1 MVRADYLCS
10 MAADALGLPGPLRST
25 SAYPLAGRAAE
36 LEKLAALLPRAEGEG
51 RRVAL
56 IAGAP
61 GVGKSR
67 LVREFARA
75 AADSDALVLYGAC
88 DAAGRAPYGPFVEAL
103 DRLTRVIDPDEL
115 RVAIGPG
122 GELSRL
128 LPELP
133 GPPGG
138 QPQPIA
144 GDPDTERHR
153 LHLAVAETL
162 ANLSLRRPI
171 LLVIEDAH
179 WADRPTLALIRHLA
193 RAAWSAR
200 LLLLVTYRDESEP
213 PELRELLADLRRA
226 EEVVRIRLA
235 GLTGAEVAELVTG
248 AVGAELDPQRADPG
262 TERRPDPELAELAG
276 AIHDLTAGNAFLVCE
291 LWRALAETGA
301 VEVVGGTVR
310 VAAPLTELGT
320 PESVREV
327 VSQRLSRL
335 DPATTELLELA
346 AVGGPEFELAPIREA
361 AGLPEA
367 DLLVALREAIA
378 GHMLEEV
385 AGRGL
390 GFRFTH
396 ELVRRALYDRLSLLR
411 RAELHLRVGEGL
423 EATGSPSGRRL
434 VDLARHFEAAAD
446 LGGAS
451 RAIEYHRR
459 AAAGAAEALAYAD
472 AATHLGAAVAI
483 GIDSPAERGTILI
496 DLGAAANRAG
506 EVVEAL
512 DAFSKAAEIARE
524 VGDPQLLAEA
534 AIGYEESCWRPGLVD
549 SRTVA
554 LLEEALAEVDAA
566 DLGVRIALLAGLAR
580 AFDFRGEPERAAV
593 VRESAVTLA
602 REHDRGGLARVLV
615 RSYWS
620 RGSAPLPETMEMLT
634 EARDIASELG
644 DVETETEA
652 MAWRV
657 PSFVALCDL
666 AAAQAEADRVRTMAE
681 RTAQPFMNHVAE
693 HYRSALA
700 LCAGDLAA
708 AEVAAER
715 SREWGDLL
723 VGRGAPGTYGVQMFG
738 IRREQGRLAELAPA
752 VRVLAGGA
760 GHGGPWRPGLAAVL
774 AELGMESEA
783 RRELAE
789 VAAAGI
795 ESHRASLWLAT
806 LTYLT
811 DAASALGDERMAAI
825 VYPELEP
832 FAGTNVMIGHLVA
845 CYGSADRYLGML
857 AATLGERARAEAHFE
872 RALTMNREMGASTWL
887 AHTAYQYGRFL
898 FGERGR
904 RERAAPYLDQAAG
917 LAGAIGMTGLTAR
930 IRSLGAGVPPPP
942 ELPAGLSPREVQ
954 ILALVAR
961 GLSNREVGVE
971 LSISEHT
978 VANHVRAILRK
989 TDCANRTEATSFAHR
1004 HGLASI

>member
-1 MVRADYLCS
+1 
-10 MAADALGLPGPLRST
+10 MAVEALDLPGPLRST
-25 SAYPLAGRAAE
+25 SAYPLAGRVAE
-36 LEKLAALLPRAEGEG
+36 LEKLGALLPRAEGEG

-56 IAGAP
+56 IAGEP

-67 LVREFARA
+67 LVREFAAGA
-75 AADSDALVLYGAC
+75 AESGALVLYGAC
-88 DAAGRAPYGPFVEAL
+88 DAASRAPYGPFVEAL
-103 DRLTRVIDPDEL
+103 DRLARVTEPDEL
-115 RVAIGPG
+115 RAAIGPG

-128 LPELP
+128 LPDLP
-133 GPPGG
+133 GPPE
-138 QPQPIA
+138 QPQPVA
-144 GDPDTERHR
+144 ADPDTERHR

-162 ANLSLRRPI
+162 AALSSRRPI

-179 WADRPTLALIRHLA
+179 WGDRPTLALIRHLA

-213 PELRELLADLRRA
+213 PELGELLADLRRA
-226 EEVVRIRLA
+226 EEVVRIRLG
-235 GLTGAEVAELVTG
+235 GLTGAEVAELVAG
-248 AVGAELDPQRADPG
+248 AVGGELDPAR
-262 TERRPDPELAELAG
+262 TPDPELAELAE

-301 VEVVGGTVR
+301 VEVVGSSVR
-310 VAAPLTELGT
+310 VAAPLAELGT

-327 VSQRLSRL
+327 ASQRLSRL

-346 AVGGPEFELAPIREA
+346 AVAGPEFELASIREA
-361 AGLPEA
+361 SGLPEPE
-367 DLLVALREAIA
+367 LLAALREAVES
-378 GHMLEEV
+378 GMLEEV

-423 EATGSPSGRRL
+423 EATGAASGRRL

-446 LGGAS
+446 LGGAI
-451 RAIEYHRR
+451 RAISYHRR
-459 AAAGAAEALAYAD
+459 AAEGAADALAYAD
-472 AATHLGAAVAI
+472 AAAHLAAAIEI
-483 GIDSPAERGTILI
+483 GIESPVERGAVLI

-506 EVVEAL
+506 EAAQAL
-512 DAFSKAAEIARE
+512 EAFSTAAQIGRE
-524 VGDPQLLAEA
+524 QGDPRLLAEA

-549 SRTVA
+549 RRAVA
-554 LLEEALAEVDAA
+554 LLEEALAEVDDA
-566 DLGVRIALLAGLAR
+566 DRGRRIALLAGLAR
-580 AFDFRGEPERAAV
+580 AFDFRGDPDRAAI
-593 VRESAVTLA
+593 VRENAVALA
-602 REHDRGGLARVLV
+602 REHDRAGLARVLV

-644 DVETETEA
+644 DVETQTEA

-657 PSFVALCDL
+657 PSFVAQCDL
-666 AAAQAEADRVRTMAE
+666 VAARTEAERVGTMAE

-693 HYRSALA
+693 HYRSALL
-700 LCAGDLAA
+700 LCEGDLAG
-708 AEVAAER
+708 AELAAER

-723 VGRGAPGTYGVQMFG
+723 IGRGAPGTYGVQMFG

-752 VRVLAGGA
+752 VRVLAGGP
-760 GHGGPWRPGLAAVL
+760 GRGGPWRPGLAAVL
-774 AELGMESEA
+774 AELGMDEEA
-783 RRELAE
+783 RRELAA
-789 VAAAGI
+789 VASAGI
-795 ESHRASLWLAT
+795 ESYRASLWLAT

-811 DAASALGDERMAAI
+811 DASSAIGDESIAAL

-857 AATLGERARAEAHFE
+857 AATLGERGRAEAHFE
-872 RALTMNREMGASTWL
+872 RAMKMNQEMGASTWL

-898 FGERGR
+898 SGGRGQS
-904 RERAAPYLDQAAG
+904 ERATSYLDQAASIAATKGMAG
-917 LAGAIGMTGLTAR
+917 LSAR
-930 IRSLGAGVPPPP
+930 VRALGAEPAAT
-942 ELPAGLSPREVQ
+942 ELPAGLSPREAQ
-954 ILALVAR
+954 ILAQVAR
-961 GLSNREVGVE
+961 GLSNREIGLE

-989 TDCANRTEATSFAHR
+989 TDCANRTEATSFAHL
-1004 HGLASI
+1004 HGLAST

>member
-1 MVRADYLCS
+1 
-10 MAADALGLPGPLRST
+10 MAVEALGLPGPLRST

-36 LEKLAALLPRAEGEG
+36 IEKLGALLPRAEGEG

-56 IAGAP
+56 IAGEP

-67 LVREFARA
+67 LVREFAAGA
-75 AADSDALVLYGAC
+75 AESGALVLYGAC
-88 DAAGRAPYGPFVEAL
+88 DAAGGAPYGPFVEAL
-103 DRLTRVIDPDEL
+103 DRLVHLIEPEEL
-115 RVAIGPG
+115 RAAIGPG
-122 GELSRL
+122 GDLSRL

-133 GPPGG
+133 ALLGELPE
-138 QPQPIA
+138 PIA
-144 GDPDTERHR
+144 ADPDTERHR
-153 LHLAVAETL
+153 LHLAVAEIL
-162 ANLSLRRPI
+162 ANLGLHRPI

-200 LLLLVTYRDESEP
+200 LLLLITYRDESEP
-213 PELRELLADLRRA
+213 PELGELLADLRRS

-235 GLTGAEVAELVTG
+235 GLTGGEVAELVAG
-248 AVGAELDPQRADPG
+248 AIGADLDPG
-262 TERRPDPELAELAG
+262 RRPDPELADLAG

-310 VAAPLTELGT
+310 VTAPLAELGT

-327 VSQRLSRL
+327 ASQRLSRL

-346 AVGGPEFELAPIREA
+346 AVAGPEFELALIREA
-361 AGLPEA
+361 AGLSES
-367 DLLVALREAIA
+367 DLLAALGEAVES
-378 GHMLEEV
+378 GMLEEV

-423 EATGSPSGRRL
+423 EAIGSPSGRRL
-434 VDLARHFEAAAD
+434 VDLARHFGAAAD
-446 LGGAS
+446 LGGAA
-451 RAIEYHRR
+451 RAIDYHRR
-459 AAAGAAEALAYAD
+459 AAAGAAEALAYA
-472 AATHLGAAVAI
+472 AAAAHLGAAIEI
-483 GIDSPAERGTILI
+483 GIDPPAERGAVLI
-496 DLGAAANRAG
+496 ALGAAANRAG

-512 DAFSKAAEIARE
+512 DAFSAAAEIARE
-524 VGDPQLLAEA
+524 LGDPRLLAEA
-534 AIGYEESCWRPGLVD
+534 AIGYEETCWPPALADGR
-549 SRTVA
+549 SVA
-554 LLEEALAEVDAA
+554 LLEEALAEIDAS
-566 DLGVRIALLAGLAR
+566 DQELRIALLAGLAR
-580 AFDFRGEPERAAV
+580 ALGFLSEPERAAI
-593 VRESAVTLA
+593 VRESAVALA
-602 REHDRGGLARVLV
+602 REKGGRQGLATVLV

-620 RGSAPLPETMEMLT
+620 RGSTPLPEILEMLT

-644 DVETETEA
+644 DVEIATEA
-652 MAWRV
+652 MSWRV
-657 PSFVALCDL
+657 PTFVALCDL
-666 AAAQAEADRVRTMAE
+666 GSARVEVGRLAAMAE
-681 RTAQPFMNHVAE
+681 RTAQPVMNHIAQ

-700 LCAGDLAA
+700 LCDGDLAE
-708 AEVAAER
+708 AELTAER

-723 VGRGAPGTYGVQMFG
+723 SGRGASGTYGVQMFG

-752 VRVLAGGA
+752 VRVLAGGS
-760 GHGGPWRPGLAAVL
+760 GRDGSWRPGLAALL

-783 RRELAE
+783 RRELAQ
-789 VAAAGI
+789 VAKEGI
-795 ESHRASLWLAT
+795 EAYRASLWLAT

-811 DAASALGDERMAAI
+811 DASSALGDETIAR
-825 VYPELEP
+825 VLYPEFEP
-832 FAGTNVMIGHLVA
+832 FTGTNVMIGHLVA

-857 AATLGERARAEAHFE
+857 AATLGERDRAEAHFE
-872 RALTMNREMGASTWL
+872 RAMEMNQEMGARTWL

-898 FGERGR
+898 LGDRDR
-904 RERAAPYLDQAAG
+904 RDRAAPYLDQAAA
-917 LAGAIGMTGLTAR
+917 LAGAIGMTSLSAR
-930 IRSLGAGVPPPP
+930 VRALGAPPPA
-942 ELPAGLSPREVQ
+942 ELPAGLSPREAQ

-961 GLSNREVGVE
+961 GLSNREIGAE

-989 TDCANRTEATSFAHR
+989 TDSVNRTEATSFAHR
-1004 HGLASI
+1004 HGLAST